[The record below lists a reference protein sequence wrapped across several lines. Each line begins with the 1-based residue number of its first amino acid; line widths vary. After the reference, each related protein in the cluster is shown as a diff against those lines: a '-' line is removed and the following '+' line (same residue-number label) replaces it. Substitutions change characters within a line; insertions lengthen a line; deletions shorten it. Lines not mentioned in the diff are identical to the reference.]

1 MGVVEKE
8 HVKGWGIG
16 EGSTVKANNWKP
28 WLSLLI
34 CLFIPFPSWLGY
46 IDTLGSVASRG
57 KQGAA
62 RGSTAVRTAVCLVF
76 KEVGG
81 WGEGCIDDVE
91 KREPEGLQWWAGYF
105 EKRSKFKEDNGS

>member
-1 MGVVEKE
+1 M
-8 HVKGWGIG
+8 
-16 EGSTVKANNWKP
+16 
-28 WLSLLI
+28 
-34 CLFIPFPSWLGY
+34 FIPFPSWLGY

-81 WGEGCIDDVE
+81 WGRGLHRWRGEE
-91 KREPEGLQWWAGYF
+91 KARGVTVVSWLL
-105 EKRSKFKEDNGS
+105 